1 MNPFYSVVMKIVKYV
16 CGRIANLKKMKFHT
30 YWLIYNTEKSV
41 YIPCLACGLCK
52 VIQ

>member
-1 MNPFYSVVMKIVKYV
+1 MNSLYSVVMKIVKYV
-16 CGRIANLKKMKFHT
+16 CGRIANLKKKMKFHT
-30 YWLIYNTEKSV
+30 YWLICNNV